1 MCGVAS
7 VSPTAV
13 CTPTANS
20 AAPTMFQLKRTNFK
34 VGLITILDLAIQ
46 EASAAETVD
55 KVLEGSEDEAE
66 YDD

>member
-1 MCGVAS
+1 
-7 VSPTAV
+7 
-13 CTPTANS
+13 
-20 AAPTMFQLKRTNFK
+20 MFQLKRTNFK